1 MKGNNLWMGIA
12 AGMILAFGCTGL
24 IQGRE
29 PAANA
34 APQSVDNQGK
44 FALAVGGSEAN
55 RNDLLWVLH
64 EHPPHPS
71 LRPARG
77 GDDFS
82 KPNQITL
89 SLYKAERQGEKMRL
103 VSARDIAWDIEF
115 QNLNQEQPLDA
126 KQVYEYFKDLAAKN
140 AKK

>member
-12 AGMILAFGCTGL
+12 AGMILMFGCMGVMA
-24 IQGRE
+24 GRE
-29 PAANA
+29 PAAHA
-34 APQSVDNQGK
+34 APQGVDNQGR

-77 GDDFS
+77 ADVFA

-89 SLYKAERQGEKMRL
+89 CLYKAERQGEKMKL
-103 VSARDIAWDIEF
+103 VAARDIAFDIEF
-115 QNLNQEQPLDA
+115 QNLNQESPDA
-126 KQVYEYFKDLAAKN
+126 KFVYEHFKDLAAKN

>member
-29 PAANA
+29 PAAHA
-34 APQSVDNQGK
+34 APQGVDNQGR
-44 FALAVGGSEAN
+44 FALAVGSSEAN

-64 EHPPHPS
+64 EHPPHPD

-77 GDDFS
+77 ADTFG
-82 KPNQITL
+82 KPSMISL
-89 SLYKAERQGEKMRL
+89 CLYKAERQGEKMKL
-103 VSARDIAWDIEF
+103 MAARDIAFDIEF
-115 QNLNQEQPLDA
+115 QNLNQENPDA
-126 KQVYEYFKDLAAKN
+126 ESVYENFKKIAAKN
-140 AKK
+140 KK